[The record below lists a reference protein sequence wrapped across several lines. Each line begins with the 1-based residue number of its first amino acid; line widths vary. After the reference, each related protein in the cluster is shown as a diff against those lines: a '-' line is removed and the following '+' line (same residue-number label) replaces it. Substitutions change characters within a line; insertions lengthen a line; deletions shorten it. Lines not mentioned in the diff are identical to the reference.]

1 MNEWMNVFFSFI
13 PNAMNKSKSAITP
26 KDSGDNP
33 VTHLDFLKKFKRFN
47 PLESS
52 LGVLA
57 FFFVASLFI
66 ACFFYLDYKGFRSR
80 GTTIIDLDF
89 SSSSSSSVSVSS
101 APVQFLSQ
109 DGDKCDVFDGNWVWD
124 ETYPL
129 YHSVNCSFL
138 DQGFRCSENGRPDT
152 FYTKWRWQ
160 PKDCN
165 LPRF

>member
-1 MNEWMNVFFSFI
+1 MNVFCSFL
-13 PNAMNKSKSAITP
+13 PNAMSKSATTP
-26 KDSGDNP
+26 KDSGDST

-89 SSSSSSSVSVSS
+89 SSSSSSSSSVSVSVSS

-109 DGDKCDVFDGNWVWD
+109 DGDKCDIFDGNWVWD